1 MSQPRM
7 PDPARTALRAA
18 VAAVDSALRQPR
30 AKEGSGEQETWAS
43 SLDAAWRDLVAL
55 LALGPEPEYRQCPTC
70 GALSMRDATVCGYCW
85 TRLTPT
91 GRTSVVG
98 VPL

>member
-1 MSQPRM
+1 MSHPRM

-18 VAAVDSALRQPR
+18 VAAVDRALREPR
-30 AKEGSGEQETWAS
+30 APEGSSEQETWAS
-43 SLDAAWRDLVAL
+43 SLDAAWNDLVAL

-70 GALSMRDATVCGYCW
+70 GALAMLDATVCGYCW
-85 TRLTPT
+85 TELTPD
-91 GRTSVVG
+91 GRISVVG